1 MTGPRSLILAVV
13 LLLACESSAWPG
25 TVLTSTETPA
35 TPAAEVDQELA
46 LIKDHLFNNKDTATR
61 MSAATVL
68 LFKDEPAARELVL
81 EALKQAE
88 NPAARTAVCK
98 ALDRSRRDPR
108 PLKNKED
115 FLQPLLTIINAEADS
130 TVAQSA
136 AEATLMFSYDQVQAG
151 LEKTAGDSQLPVAIR
166 SNAIYALQLH
176 PDKRA
181 VLTLIGLL
189 DDSNA
194 GVARAAGEAL
204 TSLGISLP
212 DDTEGRRRAVSDLE
226 QQGPEAYLRK
236 RLVRSETDIR
246 TLKAGMLSWQ
256 NYYFSALSEWY
267 ASLKDEAARNSFLAD
282 RLKSPEPEM
291 KLWALDRL
299 EELKKGTGKPK
310 WSEDLEKT
318 LLSLISSRN
327 RQVRLRTARVLALMW
342 ELNSAQ
348 RVLQQLQVEE
358 DADVRHELFVALGG
372 ACYYASLDTSPFKVP
387 DDVRKETLEWAV
399 RFLGEQRPERVRS
412 GADAMRKL
420 LTQNGLKAEDV
431 NRYLDALA
439 QRYQQATSGANPA
452 MRGELLAAMAG
463 LCAQRSVCRTQAI
476 KLYSPLFEQALADD
490 AEAVRQGAVDGFINI
505 DGAAA
510 LKKFRKS
517 LVDDSSASVRTKL
530 ISLAGEVG
538 LAEDLDWL
546 SRKLGTPGEGD
557 AAWQA
562 ILKVFRRSG
571 MDVVAGWMGPF
582 TTPPLREKLSSDQ
595 QVSYFTLVEQRA
607 QNESRVDLLTEAR
620 KHLAELYT
628 AGGNFKQAADY
639 LKLVEETAASPQER
653 DRVLSDRLSV
663 CLRWPNLELVSEI
676 VGGYLSANDVTE
688 DCPIARSIDGY
699 FKEPPLGADPN
710 VLLDALTRIKMKEP
724 DARPVWRGLIQR
736 WSKPVARARKDVQ
749 TEELNN

>member
-1 MTGPRSLILAVV
+1 MTGPRSLIFAVV
-13 LLLACESSAWPG
+13 LLLACECSAWAG

-35 TPAAEVDQELA
+35 VPATEVNQELA
-46 LIKDHLFNNKDTATR
+46 LIKDHLFNNKDTTTR

-108 PLKNKED
+108 PLKNKDD
-115 FLQPLLTIINAEADS
+115 FLQPLLGIINTEADA

-151 LEKTAGDSQLPVAIR
+151 LEKTATDNQVPGTVR

-181 VLTLIGLL
+181 VLRLIALL
-189 DDSNA
+189 NDSDA

-212 DDTEGRRRAVSDLE
+212 EDVEGRRRAISDLE

-236 RLVRSETDIR
+236 RLVRSEADIR
-246 TLKAGMLSWQ
+246 TLKAGMLQWQ
-256 NYYFSALSEWY
+256 SYYFIALGDWY
-267 ASLKDEAARNSFLAD
+267 ASLSDEVARNNFLAD

-291 KLWALDRL
+291 KLWTLDRL

-318 LLSLISSRN
+318 LLGLVASKN
-327 RQVRLRTARVLALMW
+327 RQVRQRTARVLALMW

-348 RVLQQLQVEE
+348 RVLQQLQIEE
-358 DADVRHELFVALGG
+358 DADVRHELFIALGG

-387 DDVRKETLEWAV
+387 DEVRKETLEWAV
-399 RFLGEQRPERVRS
+399 RFLNEQRPERVRS
-412 GADAMRKL
+412 GADVMRKL
-420 LTQNGLKAEDV
+420 LTQNGLRAEDV
-431 NRYLDALA
+431 NKYLDALA
-439 QRYQQATSGANPA
+439 QRYQQATSEANDA
-452 MRGELLAAMAG
+452 VRGELLAAMAG
-463 LCAQRSVCRTQAI
+463 LCVQRSVCRVQATR
-476 KLYSPLFEQALADD
+476 LYSPLFEQALADA
-490 AEAVRQGAVDGFINI
+490 AEAVRRSAADGFINI

-510 LKKFRKS
+510 MKRFRKG
-517 LVDDSSASVRTKL
+517 LIDDPSPSVRTKL
-530 ISLAGEVG
+530 INLAGDVG

-546 SRKLGTPGEGD
+546 SKKLGAPGEGD

-562 ILKVFRRSG
+562 MLKVFRRSG
-571 MDVVAGWMGPF
+571 MDVVAGWMGAF
-582 TTPPLREKLSSDQ
+582 TTPPLPEKLSPDQ
-595 QVSYFTLVEQRA
+595 RVSYFTLVEQRA
-607 QNESRVDLLTEAR
+607 QNESRADLLPEAR
-620 KHLAELYT
+620 KQLAELYT
-628 AGGNFKQAADY
+628 TGGNFKQAADY

-663 CLRWPNLELVSEI
+663 CLRWPNLEMVSEI
-676 VGGYLSANDVTE
+676 VGGYLSANDLTE

-699 FKEPPLGADPN
+699 LKEPPVGADPN
-710 VLLDALTRIKMKEP
+710 VLLEALSRIKMKEP
-724 DARPVWRGLIQR
+724 EARPGWRGLLQR
-736 WSKPVARARKDVQ
+736 WCKPVARAQKDAQ
-749 TEELNN
+749 AGEISN